1 MWKKIKNQNETF
13 SSKNILFDT
22 EINTQVIEEVS
33 YKDKYPVISLT
44 QHEVMED
51 SLLLIKDFKVLVF
64 TNSIKSWKLLCGWT
78 EQVFL

>member
-44 QHEVMED
+44 QYEVIED

-64 TNSIKSWKLLCGWT
+64 TNSKV
-78 EQVFL
+78 EN